1 MNTGTK
7 VVLVLGVLLLF
18 GGVVAFA
25 LGVSTAGDIEENV
38 ENFDFAAENQTSGT
52 IYIEDNDDV
61 GDIGVTF
68 YVKGTYTDDN
78 DNQIWDVCENTQ
90 ITITAVPN
98 VNPDWEGAEEHNG
111 GFYSEVVYN
120 YSGGDESDC
129 AVDDRNKDTSRSNDG
144 LVKVGRAC
152 YACYAGDLTFESN
165 VSVWVIYDDKVLEGV
180 LEDVVGFLAGS
191 ALGFLGVCC
200 GVIFLVIGITM
211 AFTIKGQP
219 DHQLMLQQQQ
229 MMQQQPKMQ
238 GPSPYSESNQGHLPT
253 RTHMSQPDFKKPG
266 GGL

>member
-98 VNPDWEGAEEHNG
+98 VNLDWEGAEEHNG

-129 AVDDRNKDTSRSNDG
+129 AVDDRNKETSRSSDG

-211 AFTIKGQP
+211 AFTIKDQP
-219 DHQLMLQQQQ
+219 DHQVMLQQQQ